1 LQKVRVL
8 VVDDHS
14 VVRAGVRMLVDAQ
27 PDMEVVGEAAEG
39 EEAVA
44 KVGEL
49 MPDVVLMDIHMPGVN
64 GLQATRQIKKRFPQ
78 VCVLALTMY
87 DNEEYFF
94 EMLSAGGSGYV
105 LKNAAPS
112 ELVSAIRAVH
122 KGGSYLYPT
131 VARALVDDYLGR
143 VAAGGERT
151 TYNVLTKEYKVASLK
166 GEQREPMLTKDLRE
180 AQRVISELRVGQ
192 LAPVA
197 ALDKRELYYVRVR
210 SDVSLGGVN
219 SWFARM
225 TGEAEET
232 PWVQSSLL
240 TPVRGQ

>member
-1 LQKVRVL
+1 MGTRRRRPIGSVALVASLLAAVLLGAGGAAAQVRVSNL
-8 VVDDHS
+8 
-14 VVRAGVRMLVDAQ
+14 
-27 PDMEVVGEAAEG
+27 
-39 EEAVA
+39 AVFLNDYD
-44 KVGEL
+44 VTVT
-49 MPDVVLMDIHMPGVN
+49 VVLFGAVPSALHESIHTGIAAHVRYYVELWQHAPLGIDRR
-64 GLQATRQIKKRFPQ
+64 LQARTVERQI
-78 VCVLALTMY
+78 
-87 DNEEYFF
+87 
-94 EMLSAGGSGYV
+94 
-105 LKNAAPS
+105 
-112 ELVSAIRAVH
+112 
-122 KGGSYLYPT
+122 
-131 VARALVDDYLGR
+131 
-143 VAAGGERT
+143 
-151 TYNVLTKEYKVASLK
+151 TYNVLTREYKVASLK

>member
-1 LQKVRVL
+1 MRTCLRRSIRTFALGAGLLAAILLGAPAADAEVRISNL
-8 VVDDHS
+8 
-14 VVRAGVRMLVDAQ
+14 
-27 PDMEVVGEAAEG
+27 
-39 EEAVA
+39 AVFLNDYD
-44 KVGEL
+44 VTVT
-49 MPDVVLMDIHMPGVN
+49 VVLFGAVPSGLHESLHTGIAAHVRYYVELWQHTRMGVDRR
-64 GLQATRQIKKRFPQ
+64 LQARMVERQ
-78 VCVLALTMY
+78 L
-87 DNEEYFF
+87 
-94 EMLSAGGSGYV
+94 
-105 LKNAAPS
+105 
-112 ELVSAIRAVH
+112 
-122 KGGSYLYPT
+122 
-131 VARALVDDYLGR
+131 
-143 VAAGGERT
+143 

-197 ALDKRELYYVRVR
+197 ALDKQELYYVRVR

-240 TPVRGQ
+240 TPVRNQ